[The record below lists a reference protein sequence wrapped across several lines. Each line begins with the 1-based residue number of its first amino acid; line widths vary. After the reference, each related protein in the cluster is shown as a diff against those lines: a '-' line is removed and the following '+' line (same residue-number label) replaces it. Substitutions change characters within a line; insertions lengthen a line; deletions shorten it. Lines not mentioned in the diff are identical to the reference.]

1 MRISDWSSDVCSSDL
16 GTVRTFRKETQ
27 DQLEQDLERIA
38 RGICDSQGATM
49 TLRYERRYPA
59 LVNSEVETGIAA
71 ADAARVVGEDKVILG
86 ADALMGSEDFAY
98 MLQARP
104 GCYIWIG
111 NGTERLAEHKEESQS
126 HMRFS

>member
-1 MRISDWSSDVCSSDL
+1 
-16 GTVRTFRKETQ
+16 
-27 DQLEQDLERIA
+27 
-38 RGICDSQGATM
+38 M

-71 ADAARVVGEDKVILG
+71 AAAARVVGEDKVILG

-111 NGTERLAEHKEESQS
+111 NGTDGGPGGRSEEHTSELQS
-126 HMRFS
+126 LMRNSYAVFCLKKQKQPKQKSIQAIDNNQYSNHS

>member
-16 GTVRTFRKETQ
+16 
-27 DQLEQDLERIA
+27 
-38 RGICDSQGATM
+38 
-49 TLRYERRYPA
+49 
-59 LVNSEVETGIAA
+59 EVETGIAA
-71 ADAARVVGEDKVILG
+71 AAAARVVGEDKVILG

-111 NGTERLAEHKEESQS
+111 NGTDGGPAGCAVHHPRYDFNYLISVIRPRYWAALAAPELP
-126 HMRFS
+126 R